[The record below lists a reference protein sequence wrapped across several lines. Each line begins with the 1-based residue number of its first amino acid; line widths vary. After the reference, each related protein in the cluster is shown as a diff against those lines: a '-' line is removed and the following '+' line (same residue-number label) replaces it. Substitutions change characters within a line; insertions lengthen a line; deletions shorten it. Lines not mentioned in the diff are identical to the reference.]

1 MIVKHYQ
8 NYRFQFVKED
18 MIMLQHH
25 MWYCYHSAVETE
37 LLQCRDE
44 GKDVSSLEAQAKA
57 IDIVAPLTEQDY
69 NRVMEMVDALEA
81 LPEPENAEFIEPSDL
96 DGIHAQQLSRTEP
109 KPYDKAALQDRIHGA
124 WIGRVTGCLLGKPVE
139 NRSRE
144 YIRKIAEA
152 DGNYPI
158 VRYLR
163 GNVPNPTGDPFFD
176 DPNFKNNC
184 FIEKVN
190 GFSPSDD
197 DTNYTTLALSIVEQY
212 GRDFTSLDVVEGWLR
227 NFPAYCLCTAE
238 QAAFRNFLNHILPP
252 RSGYVRNPYREWIGA
267 QIRGDFF
274 GYVCPGDP
282 YTAADYAWRD
292 ACCTHTKN
300 GIYGEMLVA
309 AMIAESAVTDD
320 RRRIVDAGLACIP
333 QKSRLKRD
341 IDKVL
346 AMYDERIEFMEA
358 VDRIHTQYPQNH
370 LHNAVHT
377 IPNAM
382 IVVAALLWG
391 EGDYEKTLGYSVMA
405 AMDTDCNG
413 ATVGSIIG
421 MITGAAAIPTHF
433 TDPICD
439 TLRTDIAGNSL
450 VKISDM
456 AARTLR
462 LIP

>member
-1 MIVKHYQ
+1 
-8 NYRFQFVKED
+8 
-18 MIMLQHH
+18 MLNQH
-25 MWYCYHSAVETE
+25 MWYCYYGAAQTE

-44 GKDVSSLEAQAKA
+44 GKDVSAFEDRVASL
-57 IDIVAPLTEQDY
+57 DITAPMTEKDY
-69 NRVMEMVDALEA
+69 EKVMSLVDEMEA
-81 LPEPENAEFIEPSDL
+81 LPEPENPLFVEPSDL
-96 DGIHAQQLSRTEP
+96 DAIHAEQMPRTAP
-109 KPYDKAALQDRIHGA
+109 AAYDKAALADRIHGA

-158 VRYLR
+158 TRYLH
-163 GNVPNPTGDPFFD
+163 GNVPNPTGDSFFD
-176 DPNFKNNC
+176 DPNFKNNW
-184 FIEKVN
+184 FIEKVC
-190 GFSPSDD
+190 GCSPSDD

-212 GRDFTSLDVVEGWLR
+212 GKNFTSLDIVEGWLR

-238 QAAFRNFLNHILPP
+238 QAAFRNFLMHILPP
-252 RSGYVRNPYREWIGA
+252 RSGFVRNPYREWIGA

-274 GYVCPGDP
+274 GYVNPGDP
-282 YTAADYAWRD
+282 YAAADMAYRD

-300 GIYGEMLVA
+300 GIYGEMFVA
-309 AMIAESAVTDD
+309 AMIAESVISNDIRHIIET
-320 RRRIVDAGLACIP
+320 GLMTIP

-341 IDKVL
+341 IDSVL
-346 AMYDERIEFMEA
+346 AAYDEGIEFMEA
-358 VDRIHTQYPQNH
+358 VERIHIQYPQND

-382 IVVAALLWG
+382 IVAASLLWG
-391 EGDYEKTLGYSVMA
+391 ELDYAKTLGYSVMA

-421 MITGAAAIPTHF
+421 MITGACDIPAHF

-439 TLRTDIAGNSL
+439 TLCTDIVGNAR

-456 AARTLR
+456 ASRTMK
-462 LIP
+462 LID